1 MAKPSSQRERWKR
14 MERSVAQYFN
24 TTRNVHG
31 RGPAGET
38 GTDVVADLPN
48 WLDEPPSLFSDYRF
62 LFVECKYSNGTDGA
76 IFNHFRE
83 LREASSMTKKQNS
96 TKVYVCNYGDYL
108 ITSLDSVP
116 FVMGDILLPKIGID
130 GLQFHKDPLSILTQY
145 GTVHS
150 SKKTPGYLDK
160 YWDQVTRDVDI
171 FNEDRKHE
179 KAIPM
184 VCMGSSFKEKLALF
198 NISWFENPNGGKK

>member
-1 MAKPSSQRERWKR
+1 MAKPSSVRDRWKR
-14 MERSVAQYFN
+14 AERSVAQFFN

-48 WLDEPPSLFSDYRF
+48 WLDEAPSMFSEFRF
-62 LFVECKYSNGTDGA
+62 MFVECKYSHGTDNTT
-76 IFNHFRE
+76 FNHFRE

-96 TKVYVCNYGDYL
+96 TKVYVCNYGDFL

-116 FVMGDILLPKIGID
+116 FVMGDILLPKLGID
-130 GLQFHKDPLSILTQY
+130 GLQFHKDSLSFSSQY
-145 GTVHS
+145 GIVHS
-150 SKKTPGYLDK
+150 AKKAPGYLYK
-160 YWDQVTRDVDI
+160 HWDQVCKDVDY
-171 FNEDRKHE
+171 FNEGKKYE

-184 VCMGSSFKEKLALF
+184 ICMSSSYKEKLALF
-198 NISWFENPNGGKK
+198 NRTWYENPGE